1 MQSTQ
6 VTAKLNRLIEIM
18 IALRAPSG
26 CPWDR
31 EQTAA
36 SLKPYLLEEAYELLE
51 AIDSQQPTDIR
62 DELGD
67 LLLQVVF
74 LARIHEEAG
83 LFDIGDVAE
92 SISNKLTRRHPHVF
106 ADADQAGHKQ
116 RWEEIKQEERR
127 QQGKQNRLAA
137 RIPKNLPALK
147 QAAKVASKTK
157 PENPDKLLSN
167 IDENLTDL
175 RGYLNFSPAPPV
187 KQAELYGKLLYGV
200 VQLGT
205 LLQLDAEDAL
215 RQKTAQTI
223 KQYDAQNDART
234 GQQFPSS

>member
-1 MQSTQ
+1 MQSPQ
-6 VTAKLNRLIEIM
+6 MSAKLNRLIEIM
-18 IALRAPSG
+18 KALRAPSG

-36 SLKPYLLEEAYELLE
+36 SLKPYLLEEVYELLE
-51 AIDSQQPTDIR
+51 AIDNQQPDDIR

-106 ADADQAGHKQ
+106 ADAEQAGHKQ
-116 RWEEIKQEERR
+116 RWEEIKQQERR
-127 QQGKQNRLAA
+127 IQGKQNLLAA
-137 RIPKNLPALK
+137 RIPENLPALK
-147 QAAKVASKTK
+147 QATKVASKSE
-157 PENPDKLLSN
+157 PESPEKVLS
-167 IDENLTDL
+167 DMEEGLRNLS
-175 RGYLNFSPAPPV
+175 RHLNFLPSA
-187 KQAELYGKLLYGV
+187 KALQCEHYGNLLYAV

-205 LLQLDAEDAL
+205 LLHLDAEDIL
-215 RQKTAQTI
+215 RQKTAQAI
-223 KQYDAQNDART
+223 QEYDALNNTRT
-234 GQQFPSS
+234 SQELPSS